1 MRKAHVQWIGLTV
14 LAILAGAGLSAEELP
29 PRAPDKDGFMPI
41 FDGKDLE
48 GWHVSA
54 KTGHSGASK
63 HKTGGRWVAED
74 GAIVGSQDIPGNGG
88 ILITDQQF
96 GDFEVVLE
104 MKNDFGPDSGL
115 FLRSND
121 LGQCYQ
127 AMIDYH
133 NDGNLMGIY
142 GEGLPGGEP
151 NLRNFTFL
159 DEVTKIKEDK
169 CPFPLPVSPEK
180 WPDFWK
186 HGEWNELRAR
196 IVGNPPHITTW
207 IKGVKFMDY
216 TDTKK
221 RLPDKGGIAFQ
232 VHGGGDYTK
241 QFVRYRN
248 VRVKV
253 LGARVKD

>member
-1 MRKAHVQWIGLTV
+1 MRRTPLYLIGLAAGVV
-14 LAILAGAGLSAEELP
+14 LVGAGPGTSEP
-29 PRAPDKDGFMPI
+29 PVKPGSDGFVPI
-41 FDGKDLE
+41 FNGKDLD

-63 HKTGGRWVAED
+63 NKTGGRWVVED
-74 GAIVGSQDIPGNGG
+74 GAIIGSQDIPGNGG
-88 ILITDQQF
+88 ILITDSPF
-96 GDFEVVLE
+96 GDFEIVLE
-104 MKNDFGPDSGL
+104 MRNDFGPDSGL

-133 NDGNLMGIY
+133 NNGNLMGIY

-151 NLRNFTFL
+151 HLKNFSFL
-159 DEVTKIKEDK
+159 DDVTKIKEEK
-169 CPFPLPVSPEK
+169 CPFALPVAPDK
-180 WPDFWK
+180 WPEFWK
-186 HGEWNELRAR
+186 HGEWNTLRAR
-196 IVGNPPHITTW
+196 MVGNPPHITTW
-207 IKGVKFMDY
+207 IRGVKFMDF
-216 TDTKK
+216 TDTEK

-248 VRVKV
+248 VRVKT
-253 LGARVKD
+253 LEGKED